1 MGLRIGL
8 ASPSASDLR
17 LLHRII
23 HGKQGNEVIWQT
35 DNGMDVVQRVR
46 QDPPDLL
53 LMDLSM
59 PLMDS
64 VQTTRQVM
72 AQFPC
77 AILIVSPSLGH
88 QTQALAFDVLHAGAL
103 DVLRHP
109 LKGEDCDRVLLEKI
123 AALDSFIHA
132 TKKRVPTTANH
143 AGAATRSSNKAGLL
157 AIAASTGGPAALVEV
172 LRGLGKDIPWPIVVV
187 QHVEQRFSRGLAEWL
202 NQQVDIPVVTARIAG
217 RLEAGTVYLASGHSH
232 LVVSARQTLDY
243 RANDEKLA
251 FCPSADIFFDSIVQ
265 NWQGDAIGVLLTGM
279 GRDGA
284 QGLKAMREH
293 GWHTVAQ
300 DEQSSKVYGMPKAA
314 ARIQAAVSIL
324 PLKNIAASL
333 RQRMGGRKY
342 ATTR

>member
-1 MGLRIGL
+1 GLRIGL
-8 ASPSASDLR
+8 ASPSTSDLR

-23 HGKQGNEVIWQT
+23 DGKQGNEVIWQT
-35 DNGMDVVQRVR
+35 DNGMDVLQRVR

-109 LKGEDCDRVLLEKI
+109 LKGEDCARVLLEKI
-123 AALDSFIHA
+123 TALDAFIHA
-132 TKKRVPTTANH
+132 TKKRAPATASH
-143 AGAATRSSNKAGLL
+143 AGVANQNRSGLL

-172 LRGLGKDIPWPIVVV
+172 LRGLGTTIPWPIVVV
-187 QHVEQRFSRGLAEWL
+187 QHVEQRFSRGLAEWM
-202 NQQVDIPVVTARIAG
+202 NQQLNIPVVTARIAG

-232 LVVSARQTLDY
+232 LVVSVRQTLDY
-243 RANDEKLA
+243 RANDEKMP
-251 FCPSADIFFDSIVQ
+251 FCPSADIFFNSLVE
-265 NWQGDAIGVLLTGM
+265 NWQGEAIGVLLTGM

-284 QGLKAMREH
+284 QGLKAMRGH
-293 GWHTVAQ
+293 GWHTIAQ
-300 DEQSSKVYGMPKAA
+300 DEESCKVYGMPKAA

-324 PLKNIAASL
+324 PLKSISASL
-333 RQRMGGRKY
+333 RHRMSGRKH